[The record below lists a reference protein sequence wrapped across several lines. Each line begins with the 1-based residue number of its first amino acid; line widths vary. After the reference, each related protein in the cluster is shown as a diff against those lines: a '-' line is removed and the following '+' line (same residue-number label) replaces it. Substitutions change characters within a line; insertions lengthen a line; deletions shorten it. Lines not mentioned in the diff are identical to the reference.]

1 MKNTMIVLNENRLL
15 SLYYYSWSLI
25 TLHKALQISLG
36 IILISYISLL
46 HSVAIA
52 DPIPPGGRGQ
62 NIEVVGYTDAKGA
75 SPFKMSLFQDD
86 DTWYMYTSNFFHRGW
101 SIFDVTEPT
110 DPKMVKFIEGPD
122 NTSTWQIDIADN
134 LMITSLDALPTSW
147 GGDPDRPHSPDAVM
161 IWSLDDPLNPKLL
174 SSFTTGGGTHRNSYF
189 GGPYMHLAANHP
201 DYRGEMYMIV
211 DITNPEKPFEAGRFE
226 PGGMLKSDP
235 EPYDG
240 ARLHGPA
247 DVRGD
252 LAFLPF
258 GGAGFIIA
266 DISDPTNIKEMS
278 RLDFGPLFGPTFLS
292 VHTTT
297 PYLEKNLAIV
307 NSEAIAEE
315 CQEALNFA
323 GLVDI
328 SDLNQPRLLSQFPLP
343 QPPEGEPLDY
353 FCTHGGRFGPHNQNQ
368 LQHNPLVKNQDDL
381 VYLTYFNGGLRI
393 FDISSPRNPQEV
405 GWFLPP
411 DPSERRGPLPRGAL
425 ALQSEDVLVDT
436 RGYIYVSHKNQGI
449 WILRHTGNN

>member
-1 MKNTMIVLNENRLL
+1 M
-15 SLYYYSWSLI
+15 
-25 TLHKALQISLG
+25 
-36 IILISYISLL
+36 
-46 HSVAIA
+46 
-52 DPIPPGGRGQ
+52 
-62 NIEVVGYTDAKGA
+62 VGYVDAQGA
-75 SPFKMSLFQDD
+75 SPFKMSLLQDGD
-86 DTWYMYTSNFFHRGW
+86 RWYMYTSNLFHRGW
-101 SIFDVTEPT
+101 SIFDVTDPT
-110 DPKMVKFIEGPD
+110 DPKMLKFIEGPE
-122 NTSTWQIDIADN
+122 NTSTWQVDIADN
-134 LMITSLDALPTSW
+134 LMITSLDALPESW
-147 GGDPDRPHSPDAVM
+147 DGDPDSPHASEAVL
-161 IWSLDDPLNPKLL
+161 IWSLEDPLNPRQIG
-174 SSFTTGGGTHRNSYF
+174 SFTSGGGTHRNGYF
-189 GGPYMHLAANHP
+189 GGDYMHLAANHP

-211 DITNPEKPFEAGRFE
+211 DIGDPTNPVEAGRYQ
-226 PGGMLKSDP
+226 PGGLLKSDP
-235 EPYDG
+235 EPYDR

-266 DISDPTNIKEMS
+266 DISEPANVEEIG
-278 RLDFGPLFGPTFLS
+278 RLDFSPPFGPAHLS

-297 PYLEKNLAIV
+297 PYLERNLAIV

-315 CQEALNFA
+315 CQEALNFT

-328 SDLNQPRLLSQFPLP
+328 SDMSQPRMISQFPVP

-393 FDISSPRNPQEV
+393 YDISTSVNPQEV

-411 DPSERRGPLPRGAL
+411 DPTERRGPLPRGAL
-425 ALQSEDVLVDT
+425 ALQSEDVLVDI
-436 RGYIYVSHKNQGI
+436 RGNIFVSHKNQGI
-449 WILRHTGNN
+449 WVLRYTGE